1 MPGPDPVQVQQLVGR
16 RISLRHRRHAPG
28 TVQDGPVQDGPVQD
42 GPGHTDVVG
51 RLMAVHDG
59 LLHVERRDGS
69 PAHVPLADVVALREV
84 PDRPRRARRALDVGV
99 DDLTRITSRGWPAP
113 ESVPLGA
120 WELRAA
126 GAFTGRANSVAVHGD
141 PGLPTADA
149 LAAVRGFYVD
159 RDLTPRAQVVAGSRW
174 EQAFLDHGWRPQ
186 EGYRGGAIVQVADLE
201 PVQPP
206 PDPRVVV
213 EPTASDAWL
222 SLYGRVDDVGA
233 ARAVLE
239 GPATVGFAHVGDPDG
254 PGVRAVAR
262 VVVTGEWAG
271 LAAVETHPDHRRQG
285 LATLLVDACVAWAV
299 ERGATRAYLQ
309 TMPDNA
315 PALALYAPY
324 GFVTHHE
331 YRYLVLP

>member
-1 MPGPDPVQVQQLVGR
+1 MQVQELVGR
-16 RISLRHRRHAPG
+16 RISLRHRLHAPG
-28 TVQDGPVQDGPVQD
+28 TAQD

-51 RLMAVHDG
+51 RLRDVRDG

-69 PAHVPLADVVALREV
+69 MTPVPLADVVALREV
-84 PDRPRRARRALDVGV
+84 PDRPRRARRAVDVGV

-113 ESVPLGA
+113 ESAPLGE

-126 GAFTGRANSVAVHGD
+126 GSFTGRANSVAVHGD
-141 PGLPTADA
+141 PGLPVPDA
-149 LAAVRGFYVD
+149 LEAVRGFYVD
-159 RDLTPRAQVVAGSRW
+159 RGLTPRAQVTVGSRW
-174 EQAFLDHGWRPQ
+174 EQRFLDHGWVPQ
-186 EGYRGGAIVQVADLE
+186 DGYRGGAIVQVADLE

-206 PDPRVVV
+206 TDPRVVITS
-213 EPTASDAWL
+213 EADDDWL
-222 SLYGRVDDVGA
+222 PLYGRVDDVAA

-239 GPATVGFAHVGDPDG
+239 GPATVGFARIGSPSDG
-254 PGVRAVAR
+254 GVQAIAR

-285 LATLLVDACVAWAV
+285 LATLLVDACISWAV

-309 TMPDNA
+309 TMPDNT

-324 GFVTHHE
+324 GFVTHHA
-331 YRYLVLP
+331 YRYLVPAGS